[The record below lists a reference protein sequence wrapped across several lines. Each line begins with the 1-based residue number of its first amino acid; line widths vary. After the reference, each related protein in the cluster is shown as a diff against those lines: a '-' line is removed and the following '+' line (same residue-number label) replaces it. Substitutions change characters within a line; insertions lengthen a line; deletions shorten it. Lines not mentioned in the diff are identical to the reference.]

1 MVVEVGE
8 GIVVLIEA
16 IEEVQFLKDPTAGEL
31 RVGAIQPMLQGLL
44 PAILGRLS
52 RRYPRIAFRIVAART
67 AAEHYRDLRERKID
81 LLIGR
86 MTNLAEEQDLEAEI
100 LFEETLHVVA
110 GSRHPLLRRRHIHFS
125 ELANGPWVL
134 PLPEVGPDAVIWPY
148 VAESFRLHG
157 LPVPQNGIVAN
168 STPLHIA
175 MLSAG
180 PFLTMLPRSLIWF
193 AGKQLGIKQLSIEL
207 PVRPP
212 PVAIVT
218 LKGRTISAVAKRFV
232 DCARSVSRPLA
243 GRRPA

>member
-86 MTNLAEEQDLEAEI
+86 MTRIWRKNRTWKPKSSSKRRFMWWQVRD
-100 LFEETLHVVA
+100 TLYCAA
-110 GSRHPLLRRRHIHFS
+110 GISTFPSWRT
-125 ELANGPWVL
+125 G
-134 PLPEVGPDAVIWPY
+134 
-148 VAESFRLHG
+148 HG
-157 LPVPQNGIVAN
+157 CCPC
-168 STPLHIA
+168 
-175 MLSAG
+175 
-180 PFLTMLPRSLIWF
+180 R
-193 AGKQLGIKQLSIEL
+193 KLG
-207 PVRPP
+207 RM
-212 PVAIVT
+212 
-218 LKGRTISAVAKRFV
+218 R
-232 DCARSVSRPLA
+232 
-243 GRRPA
+243 